1 MKLAGLIKLIF
12 AVMMSLI
19 TLAQLSATERDMTPV
34 AYFMD
39 QPPADVAAPTYLP
52 SGAKD
57 VIVAKVRL
65 GQGLDVA
72 WLGGVTVRA
81 AQTIY
86 LALASRSLKYW
97 PVVRRSA
104 KYLTFCSASE
114 ASIASILRFPARPIS
129 IVGNTSWRFIS
140 AKTESGA
147 LSHFKSPNLN
157 TKNGA
162 LKGGPTSG

>member
-72 WLGGVTVRA
+72 WLGGRHCEGCTNDIFGSRIKIVEVLA
-81 AQTIY
+81 GSAQVGQVFDV
-86 LALASRSLKYW
+86 LFGQRSEHREY
-97 PVVRRSA
+97 
-104 KYLTFCSASE
+104 
-114 ASIASILRFPARPIS
+114 IAFPARPIS